1 MHIAEG
7 VLPVGWAVA
16 WAVPAAAVVAQGLRQ
31 MNKEAREN
39 PARKPFYALMG
50 AAVFIISL
58 LPIPVPIAGTS
69 SHPCGTPLAA
79 ILLGPLVS
87 TVMGGVALFLQA
99 LFFAHG
105 GLTTLGANIVSE
117 GIIGSLT
124 GWALF
129 ALGRRAGLPLFA
141 AAFVAGFAGDLA
153 VYVATSA
160 ELALALH
167 GDRPFV
173 QALATFFIAYL
184 PTQGPLA
191 VAEGLFTGYA
201 LRFVAERRPDL
212 LQRLRV
218 RVSDTAAAVKG

>member
-7 VLPVGWAVA
+7 VLPVHWAAA
-16 WAVPAAAVVAQGLRQ
+16 WAVPAAAVVAQGLRR
-31 MNKEAREN
+31 MKRKAGEN
-39 PARKPFYALMG
+39 PARKPFYALIG
-50 AAVFIISL
+50 ASVFIISL

-117 GIIGSLT
+117 GIIGSFA
-124 GWALF
+124 GWSLF
-129 ALGRRAGLPLFA
+129 ALGRRTGLPLFA
-141 AAFVAGFAGDLA
+141 AAFIAGFAGDLA
-153 VYVATSA
+153 VYLATSA

-167 GDRPFV
+167 GEKPLL
-173 QALATFFIAYL
+173 QALASFFVAYL

-201 LRFVAERRPDL
+201 LQFVAQRRPDL
-212 LQRLRV
+212 LHRLRIPV
-218 RVSDTAAAVKG
+218 AGVAAQVKG